1 MPRLSAGKLEWR
13 FLAPIARSV
22 LFCSERR
29 PSYRVAC
36 CGCLPA
42 GRLLFRERER
52 SEQSPPGTGSH
63 TRGNLYQG
71 VHAQSNDTSFVGRSL
86 SLRTALKPIAGN
98 SGACQHWELTAEVSH
113 QTPPVALPTPQHPPR
128 SRRTDNNHQD
138 YGWQNCSRQ
147 AVTGTTDTHED
158 GHTTGGGTAGF
169 FSKTKKCGSNPR
181 HMDNDPHAR
190 LTGPRPV

>member
-1 MPRLSAGKLEWR
+1 MSRLSVGKLGWR

-22 LFCSERR
+22 LFCSKRR

-42 GRLLFRERER
+42 GRLLFRGRER

-138 YGWQNCSRQ
+138 YGRQHRSRQ
-147 AVTGTTDTHED
+147 NSHWY
-158 GHTTGGGTAGF
+158 
-169 FSKTKKCGSNPR
+169 NR
-181 HMDNDPHAR
+181 HSRGRSHHRRWNRR
-190 LTGPRPV
+190 LLL

>member
-1 MPRLSAGKLEWR
+1 MAVPGPDCSLCFVLSA
-13 FLAPIARSV
+13 ARATV
-22 LFCSERR
+22 LRVAVVFRRGGCCSEGGSGASN
-29 PSYRVAC
+29 P
-36 CGCLPA
+36 
-42 GRLLFRERER
+42 
-52 SEQSPPGTGSH
+52 PPGTGSH

-138 YGWQNCSRQ
+138 YGRQHRSRQ
-147 AVTGTTDTHED
+147 NSHWY
-158 GHTTGGGTAGF
+158 
-169 FSKTKKCGSNPR
+169 NR
-181 HMDNDPHAR
+181 HSRGRSHHRRWNRR
-190 LTGPRPV
+190 LLL

>member
-1 MPRLSAGKLEWR
+1 MAVPGPRL
-13 FLAPIARSV
+13 LA
-22 LFCSERR
+22 LFCFVLSAARVTVL
-29 PSYRVAC
+29 RVAVVFRRGGC
-36 CGCLPA
+36 C
-42 GRLLFRERER
+42 
-52 SEQSPPGTGSH
+52 SEGESGASNPPPGTGSH

-181 HMDNDPHAR
+181 HMDNDLHAR
-190 LTGPRPV
+190 LAGPRPV